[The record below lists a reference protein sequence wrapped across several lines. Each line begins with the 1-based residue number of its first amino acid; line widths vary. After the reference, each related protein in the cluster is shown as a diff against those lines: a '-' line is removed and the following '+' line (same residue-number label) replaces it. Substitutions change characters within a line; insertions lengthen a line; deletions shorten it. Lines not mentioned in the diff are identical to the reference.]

1 MKNDKTAPSNLGAI
15 FNKKDTIIAIVMIAI
30 IAFLWFETTKFAE
43 KVPDLFSNNIPPEMF
58 PQILL
63 LIILG
68 MILII
73 PFEHIFL
80 KKSGKNIDSARSKP
94 VEKSTIGTMFI
105 LTAIIASSQ
114 LLGAAL
120 TIIAVSISLP
130 LYWGE
135 RRLKV
140 LVSYII
146 GFPLFVIVLFNIIL
160 GVHFEP
166 GLLDLLKN

>member
-1 MKNDKTAPSNLGAI
+1 MKNDKTAPSNLGAL

-30 IAFLWFETTKFAE
+30 IAFLWLETTKFE

-94 VEKSTIGTMFI
+94 VEKSTIGTMII
-105 LTAIIASSQ
+105 LTTIIASSQ

-140 LVSYII
+140 LISLVS
-146 GFPLFVIVLFNIIL
+146 GNIAQ
-160 GVHFEP
+160 VDMRF
-166 GLLDLLKN
+166 GLSFFISLTISA

>member
-1 MKNDKTAPSNLGAI
+1 MKNDKTAPSNLGAL
-15 FNKKDTIIAIVMIAI
+15 FNKKDTVIAIVMIAI
-30 IAFLWFETTKFAE
+30 ISFLWFETTKFE

-94 VEKSTIGTMFI
+94 VEKSTIGTMII
-105 LTAIIASSQ
+105 LTTIIASSQ

-146 GFPLFVIVLFNIIL
+146 GFPLFVIVLFNVIL

>member
-1 MKNDKTAPSNLGAI
+1 MKNNKTAPSNLGAL
-15 FNKKDTIIAIVMIAI
+15 FNKKDTIIAVIKITL
-30 IAFLWFETTKFAE
+30 IAFLWFETTKFE

-63 LIILG
+63 IIILG

-80 KKSGKNIDSARSKP
+80 KKSGKNIDSGRSKP
-94 VEKSTIGTMFI
+94 IEMSTIGTMII
-105 LTAIIASSQ
+105 LSVIIASSQ

-130 LYWGE
+130 FYWGE

-140 LVSYII
+140 LIPYII
-146 GFPLFVIVLFNIIL
+146 GFPLFVIVLFNMIL

-166 GLLDLLKN
+166 GLLELLKN

>member
-1 MKNDKTAPSNLGAI
+1 MKNNKTAPSNLGVLL
-15 FNKKDTIIAIVMIAI
+15 NKKDTIIAALMITL
-30 IAFLWFETTKFAE
+30 IAFLWFETTKFE

-63 LIILG
+63 IIILG

-80 KKSGKNIDSARSKP
+80 KKSGKNIDSGRSKP
-94 VEKSTIGTMFI
+94 IEMSTIGTMII
-105 LTAIIASSQ
+105 LSVIIASSQ

-120 TIIAVSISLP
+120 TVIAVSISLP
-130 LYWGE
+130 FYWGE
-135 RRLKV
+135 RRLKI
-140 LVSYII
+140 LIPYII

-166 GLLDLLKN
+166 GLLELLKN

>member
-1 MKNDKTAPSNLGAI
+1 
-15 FNKKDTIIAIVMIAI
+15 
-30 IAFLWFETTKFAE
+30 
-43 KVPDLFSNNIPPEMF
+43 MF

-94 VEKSTIGTMFI
+94 VEKSTIGTMII

-135 RRLKV
+135 RRLKI
-140 LVSYII
+140 LISYII

>member
-1 MKNDKTAPSNLGAI
+1 MKNDKTAPSNLGAL

-30 IAFLWFETTKFAE
+30 IAFLWFETTKFE

-94 VEKSTIGTMFI
+94 VEKSTIGTMII

-140 LVSYII
+140 LTSYII

>member
-1 MKNDKTAPSNLGAI
+1 MKNDKTAPSNLGAL
-15 FNKKDTIIAIVMIAI
+15 FNKKDTIIAIVMIAMI
-30 IAFLWFETTKFAE
+30 TFLWFETTKFE
-43 KVPDLFSNNIPPEMF
+43 KVPDLFSINIPPEMF

-94 VEKSTIGTMFI
+94 VEKSTIGTMII

-114 LLGAAL
+114 LLVDAL
-120 TIIAVSISLP
+120 TIIAVIISLP
-130 LYWGE
+130 LFWGE

>member
-1 MKNDKTAPSNLGAI
+1 MKNNKTAPSNLGAL
-15 FNKKDTIIAIVMIAI
+15 FNKKDTIIAVLMIAL
-30 IAFLWFETTKFAE
+30 IAFLWFETTKFE

-63 LIILG
+63 IIILG

-80 KKSGKNIDSARSKP
+80 KKSGKNIDSGRSKP
-94 VEKSTIGTMFI
+94 IEMSTIGTMII
-105 LTAIIASSQ
+105 LSVIIASSQ

-120 TIIAVSISLP
+120 TIISVSISLP
-130 LYWGE
+130 FYWGE

-140 LVSYII
+140 LIPYII
-146 GFPLFVIVLFNIIL
+146 GFPLFVIVLFNMIL

-166 GLLDLLKN
+166 GLLELLKN